1 MTKRLLA
8 AALALVIL
16 QFSFS
21 IASAEE
27 SVVPVKSAETKAKPV
42 VATIFVNNAKTT
54 FDDEITK
61 KLTDRFNA
69 KLVMYDVRPGDKYV
83 EKLSKMGVT
92 DVTIAER
99 SDIVQAFAGEGV
111 DYLVYAEVQPLIRKE
126 WMSMF
131 NYGYDI
137 VVVIPVKIVDIKNNK
152 YLYNGKFIEQAD
164 NSAVIG
170 NVGTKA
176 GVLKAMDQIF
186 IKTDEVL
193 TSRLPTQ

>member
-1 MTKRLLA
+1 MTKRFFA
-8 AALALVIL
+8 AALVLIMLVL
-16 QFSFS
+16 CFS

-27 SVVPVKSAETKAKPV
+27 SVAPATPPETKAKPV

-54 FDDEITK
+54 YDDDITK

-69 KLVMYDVRPGDKYV
+69 KLVIYEVRPGGRYV

-92 DVTIAER
+92 DVTVAER
-99 SDIVQAFAGEGV
+99 ADIVQAFTGEGI

-186 IKTDEVL
+186 TKTDEVL
-193 TSRLPTQ
+193 TSRLPAQ

>member
-1 MTKRLLA
+1 M
-8 AALALVIL
+8 
-16 QFSFS
+16 
-21 IASAEE
+21 
-27 SVVPVKSAETKAKPV
+27 
-42 VATIFVNNAKTT
+42 VATIYVNNAKTT

-69 KLVMYDVRPGDKYV
+69 KLSLYDVRPGGKYV

-111 DYLVYAEVQPLIRKE
+111 DYLVYAEIQPLIRKE

-137 VVVIPVKIVDIKNNK
+137 VVVIPVKLVDIKNNK

-186 IKTDEVL
+186 AKTDEVL
-193 TSRLPTQ
+193 TSRMPAQ